1 MRKRRQLAA
10 LTMSAVMMAAA
21 LSGCLQAKETQTQA
35 QTDAAAA
42 TEAGKRKTEQ
52 AETGQ
57 AEAGQSGDGAKSGT
71 AQTVVKYSV
80 TFPATGTQ
88 ADGANRLGELIA
100 ECSEGR
106 MAMEFYPSS
115 QLGDKIP
122 SMEGLR
128 TGTIEMTECAAT
140 DLSNYSTVWSV
151 LSLPYLW
158 RDAEQAIGTLTDPE
172 VRAVLEADAEEQGF
186 VIISWCNL
194 GSRSVLNTK
203 RPIEKPADMK
213 GLRIRVMEDAIL
225 AGTINAMGGSATPMA
240 WSEVYTALQQGTIEG
255 LENSAPVIL
264 ANGMEEVAKYYSL
277 TEQFIIPDPT
287 FVSKAWF
294 DKLSAADQA
303 AIKEAG
309 EKFTDAWNNEI
320 WSSAME
326 SAIKEMEEKGV
337 AINEV
342 DKDAFVDSVQ
352 PVIDN
357 FLSSADGGQKELYEL
372 IIKVR
377 EKY

>member
-21 LSGCLQAKETQTQA
+21 LTGCLQTKERQTQA
-35 QTDAAAA
+35 QTDATAAA
-42 TEAGKRKTEQ
+42 EAGKEETGEAGQTEAGQTD
-52 AETGQ
+52 TGTQ
-57 AEAGQSGDGAKSGT
+57 GPT

-88 ADGANRLGELIA
+88 ADGATRLGELIK

-106 MAMEFYPSS
+106 MTMEFYPSS

-172 VRAVLEADAEEQGF
+172 IRAVLEADAEQQGF

-287 FVSKAWF
+287 FVSKVWF
-294 DKLSAADQA
+294 DKLSAEDQA

-320 WSSAME
+320 WSNAME
-326 SAIKEMEEKGV
+326 SAIREMEEKGV

-357 FLSSADGGQKELYEL
+357 FLSSADDGQKELYEL
-372 IIKVR
+372 ITKVR

>member
-1 MRKRRQLAA
+1 MRKSRQLAA

-21 LSGCLQAKETQTQA
+21 LTGCLQAKETQTQA
-35 QTDAAAA
+35 QTEAA
-42 TEAGKRKTEQ
+42 
-52 AETGQ
+52 
-57 AEAGQSGDGAKSGT
+57 AEAGETETKETQAGQTGAENQGGT

-88 ADGANRLGELIA
+88 ADGANRLGELIK
-100 ECSEGR
+100 ECSDGR
-106 MAMEFYPSS
+106 LAMEFYPSS

-128 TGTIEMTECAAT
+128 IGTIEMTECAAT

-172 VRAVLEADAEEQGF
+172 VRAVLEADAEAQGF

-203 RPIEKPADMK
+203 HPIKKPADMK

-287 FVSKAWF
+287 FVSKVWF
-294 DKLSAADQA
+294 DKLPAEDQA

-320 WSSAME
+320 WSNAME
-326 SAIKEMEEKGV
+326 NAMNEMEVKGV

-342 DKDAFVDSVQ
+342 DKDAFVESVQ
-352 PVIDN
+352 PVIDS
-357 FLSSADGGQKELYEL
+357 FLSSADDGQKALYEL
-372 IIKVR
+372 ITKVR

>member
-10 LTMSAVMMAAA
+10 LAMCAAMTAAA
-21 LSGCLQAKETQTQA
+21 LTGCLQANEPQTQA
-35 QTDAAAA
+35 QTDASA
-42 TEAGKRKTEQ
+42 TPEAGETKQ
-52 AETGQ
+52 AEEGGTGS
-57 AEAGQSGDGAKSGT
+57 GQSADGTQSGT

-88 ADGANRLGELIA
+88 ADGANRLGELIK

-287 FVSKAWF
+287 FVSKVWF
-294 DKLSAADQA
+294 DKLSAEDQA
-303 AIKEAG
+303 AVKEAG

-320 WSSAME
+320 WSNAME

-357 FLSSADGGQKELYEL
+357 FLSSADDGQKALYEL
-372 IIKVR
+372 ITKVR